1 MEQRKFAKHL
11 PCNMTE
17 SENKLWQ
24 HLQAH
29 RLNGEIMSNLDGVL
43 ATVLVAATESPLSP
57 APLPQGERGKT
68 LPVHHFQM
76 HPMCCVV
83 RIAHT
88 TGGITNTFDT
98 P

>member
-1 MEQRKFAKHL
+1 MWWTTSKSPSPLAGEGLGRGEMEQREFAKHL

-43 ATVLVAATESPLSP
+43 AT
-57 APLPQGERGKT
+57 
-68 LPVHHFQM
+68 
-76 HPMCCVV
+76 
-83 RIAHT
+83 
-88 TGGITNTFDT
+88 
-98 P
+98 